1 MPPDLK
7 PKRRSGNISKS
18 FITASGAIRAL
29 AIWHRPCLRKNSA
42 NNRLVVEVGVSTI
55 VRTGQCVPDDQV
67 KVSCTNRSS
76 RYPAIRIRQRLRMV
90 SRGLRLRYVEFQ
102 HLEFP
107 AKEWACLF
115 KESLVG

>member
-55 VRTGQCVPDDQV
+55 VRTGQCIYNRERPHLSLGMKTPDEV
-67 KVSCTNRSS
+67 HRASLG
-76 RYPAIRIRQRLRMV
+76 A
-90 SRGLRLRYVEFQ
+90 LRLPQKFV
-102 HLEFP
+102 
-107 AKEWACLF
+107 KTSVNVC
-115 KESLVG
+115 